1 MLNIENLTK
10 TFGNQHAVNGVNL
23 KVPKG
28 SFVGIIGRSG
38 AGKSTLLRMINR
50 LETPSCGE
58 IIYGDKEVSSLEG
71 SELYAWRRSCAMV
84 FQQFNLANR
93 LDVLTNVLMGR
104 LNTMSTLRSTLQWWT
119 DEDKLLALK
128 TLQQFGMAEFASKR
142 CGQLSGGQQQRVA
155 ICRALVQSPEIIL
168 ADEPIA
174 SLDPKNSTD
183 VMDALKSINQE
194 LGITILVNLHS
205 LDIAKKYCDRLV
217 GLKAGQVVFDGL
229 PNQLTDH
236 FAQQLY
242 GMEASE
248 SSNASK
254 LQTVHENQF
263 LIA

>member
-1 MLNIENLTK
+1 MLKIQNLTK
-10 TFGNQHAVNGVNL
+10 TFGNHHAVNGVNL
-23 KVPKG
+23 TVTKG

-38 AGKSTLLRMINR
+38 AGKSTLLRMINL

-58 IIYGDKEVSSLEG
+58 IFYADREVSALEG
-71 SELYAWRRSCAMV
+71 SELYAWRSSCAMV

-119 DEDKLLALK
+119 EEDKLLALK

-142 CGQLSGGQQQRVA
+142 CSQLSGGQQQRVA
-155 ICRALVQSPEIIL
+155 ICRALVQNPEIIL

-174 SLDPKNSTD
+174 SLDPKNSAD
-183 VMDALKSINQE
+183 VMDALKRINQE

-205 LDIAKKYCDRLV
+205 LDIANKYCDRLV
-217 GLKAGQVVFDGL
+217 GLKAGQVVFDGM

-242 GMEASE
+242 GIDARE
-248 SSNASK
+248 SKDAPNLVSV
-254 LQTVHENQF
+254 QENQF